1 MMKRFTIGQIELE
14 SPTIMAPLAGVT
26 NLPFRLMVKEMG
38 AGLVVSEMVSANGM
52 IYESDKTYRLM
63 ESRPEEKPLSVQLFG
78 SDPAN
83 MAEAARRVE
92 ATGAEMI
99 DINCGCSVKKV
110 LKTGSGSALM
120 DKPALAEEIFKAVR
134 KAISIPLTVKMRS
147 GWDASGDGAML
158 LARIAQDAGVD
169 AVAVH
174 PRTATQAFRGHAD
187 WSIIKRVKSALTI
200 PVIGNGDILTPED
213 ALRMLDTTGCDAVM
227 IGRAAIGDPA
237 LFKRINALLSG
248 DIVKPRLV
256 DHFAMMERY
265 FTDSLDYFTDEFIAC
280 KTMRSRLG
288 WFVKGLPGCSA
299 FRKEAITLSTRVE
312 GLALIHAYK
321 EKLCEGEMNEK
332 VMASGRFADF

>member
-1 MMKRFTIGQIELE
+1 MD
-14 SPTIMAPLAGVT
+14 SPTVMAPLAGVT

-38 AGLVVSEMVSANGM
+38 AGLVVSEMVSANGL

-63 ESRPEEKPLSVQLFG
+63 ESKTQEKPLSIQLFG
-78 SDPAN
+78 SDPAM

-92 ATGAEMI
+92 EAGAEMI

-120 DKPALAEEIFKAVR
+120 GTPKLARDIFRAV
-134 KAISIPLTVKMRS
+134 KEAISIPLTVKMRS
-147 GWDASGDGAML
+147 GWDPSGDDAML
-158 LARIAQDAGVD
+158 LARFAEEVGVD

-174 PRTATQAFRGHAD
+174 PRTAKQAFRGHSD
-187 WSIIKRVKSALTI
+187 WSVIKKVKEALSI

-213 ALRMLDTTGCDAVM
+213 AIRMFDTTGCDAVM
-227 IGRAAIGDPA
+227 VGRAAIGDPA
-237 LFKRINALLSG
+237 IFKRTNALLSG
-248 DIVKPRLV
+248 DIVKPTLV

-288 WFVKGLPGCSA
+288 WFVKGLPDCST
-299 FRKEAITLSTRVE
+299 FRQNAISLSTREE
-312 GLALIHAYK
+312 GLALIRSYK
-321 EKLCEGEMNEK
+321 EKLGDGEMLEK
-332 VMASGRFADF
+332 IMQSGRFADS

>member
-1 MMKRFTIGQIELE
+1 MKRFSIADIEMD
-14 SPTIMAPLAGVT
+14 SPTVMAPLAGVT
-26 NLPFRLMVKEMG
+26 NLPFRLMAKEMG
-38 AGLVVSEMVSANGM
+38 AGLVVSEMVSANGLK
-52 IYESDKTYRLM
+52 YDSDKTCRLM
-63 ESRPEEKPLSVQLFG
+63 ESRPEEKPLSIQLFG
-78 SDPAN
+78 SDPAT
-83 MAEAARRVE
+83 MAEAARQVE

-120 DKPALAEEIFKAVR
+120 GDPTLAREIFRAV
-134 KAISIPLTVKMRS
+134 KGAISIPLTVKMRS
-147 GWDASGDGAML
+147 GWDASGDDALL
-158 LARIAQDAGVD
+158 LARYAEEVGVD

-174 PRTATQAFRGHAD
+174 PRTAKQAFRGHSD
-187 WSIIKRVKSALTI
+187 WSVIKRVKDALSI

-213 ALRMLDTTGCDAVM
+213 ALRMFETTDCDAVM

-248 DIVKPRLV
+248 EIVKPSLV

-288 WFVKGLPGCSA
+288 WFVKGLPGCSE
-299 FRKEAITLSTRVE
+299 FRQRAVTLSTREE
-312 GLALIHAYK
+312 GLFLIRSYK
-321 EKLCEGEMNEK
+321 EKLCHGEMHDK
-332 VMASGRFADF
+332 VMASGLFE

>member
-1 MMKRFTIGQIELE
+1 
-14 SPTIMAPLAGVT
+14 MAPLAGVT

>member
-1 MMKRFTIGQIELE
+1 MD
-14 SPTIMAPLAGVT
+14 SPTVMAPLAGVT
-26 NLPFRLMVKEMG
+26 NLPFRLMAKEMG
-38 AGLVVSEMVSANGM
+38 AGLVVSEMVSANGLK
-52 IYESDKTYRLM
+52 YDSDKTCRLM
-63 ESRPEEKPLSVQLFG
+63 ESRPEEKPLSIQLFG
-78 SDPAN
+78 SDPAT
-83 MAEAARRVE
+83 MAEAARQVE

-120 DKPALAEEIFKAVR
+120 GDPTLAREIFRAV
-134 KAISIPLTVKMRS
+134 KGAISIPLTVKMRS
-147 GWDASGDGAML
+147 GWDASGDDALL
-158 LARIAQDAGVD
+158 LARYAEEVGVD

-174 PRTATQAFRGHAD
+174 PRTAKQAFRGHSD
-187 WSIIKRVKSALTI
+187 WSVIKRVKDALSI

-213 ALRMLDTTGCDAVM
+213 ALRMFETTDCDAVM

-248 DIVKPRLV
+248 EIVKPSLV

-288 WFVKGLPGCSA
+288 WFVKGLPGCSE
-299 FRKEAITLSTRVE
+299 FRQRAVTLSTREE
-312 GLALIHAYK
+312 GLFLIRSYK
-321 EKLCEGEMNEK
+321 EKLCHGEMHDK
-332 VMASGRFADF
+332 VMASGLFE

>member
-1 MMKRFTIGQIELE
+1 MKRFSIADIEMD
-14 SPTIMAPLAGVT
+14 SPTVMAPLAGVT
-26 NLPFRLMVKEMG
+26 NLPFRLMAKEMG
-38 AGLVVSEMVSANGM
+38 AGLVVSEMVSANGLK
-52 IYESDKTYRLM
+52 YDSDKTCRLM
-63 ESRPEEKPLSVQLFG
+63 ESRPEEKPLSIQLFG
-78 SDPAN
+78 SDPAT
-83 MAEAARRVE
+83 MAEAARQVE

-120 DKPALAEEIFKAVR
+120 GDPTLAREIFRAV
-134 KAISIPLTVKMRS
+134 KGAISIPLTVKMRS
-147 GWDASGDGAML
+147 GWDASGDDALL
-158 LARIAQDAGVD
+158 LARYAEEVGVD

-174 PRTATQAFRGHAD
+174 PRTAKQAFRGHSD
-187 WSIIKRVKSALTI
+187 WSVIKRVKDALSI

-213 ALRMLDTTGCDAVM
+213 ALRMFETTDCDAVM

-248 DIVKPRLV
+248 EIVKPSLV

-288 WFVKGLPGCSA
+288 WFVKGLPGCSE
-299 FRKEAITLSTRVE
+299 FRQRAVTLSTREE
-312 GLALIHAYK
+312 GLFLIRSYK
-321 EKLCEGEMNEK
+321 EKL
-332 VMASGRFADF
+332 